1 MNQKLKKALIVF
13 VKLLVSLLILNLV
26 VPYIFPNFE
35 PVNFVF
41 ILIQAF
47 VITLVLVFR
56 DRNSTSAWFR
66 NKWYSCWRTRTGSC
80 MVAAAIVDASD
91 SACIRKMRAQAGHI
105 WILRKTESIKYVFG
119 LKRKEQ
125 VVDQKRFTVSLI

>member
-56 DRNSTSAWFR
+56 DRNSTSA
-66 NKWYSCWRTRTGSC
+66 
-80 MVAAAIVDASD
+80 
-91 SACIRKMRAQAGHI
+91 
-105 WILRKTESIKYVFG
+105 
-119 LKRKEQ
+119 
-125 VVDQKRFTVSLI
+125 